1 MSVVRMNDQVNQF
14 QRVAVPGSGDLRLEA
29 GDYRIYFEYVGDGTA
44 ADPSFDAAV
53 RLTDPAAR
61 PVDLRAANGT
71 SYQMGSHNGQSEF
84 TFHADE
90 AGVYRLT
97 AQGSPNVTVAVGGNL
112 ITSIMRTILVPLA
125 LGFGGFIAGIAIIV
139 TVVIRGA
146 RSQRPPAGSR
156 SGPFAY

>member
-29 GDYRIYFEYVGDGTA
+29 GDYRIYFEYVDDGTA
-44 ADPSFDAAV
+44 ADPSLDAAV

-146 RSQRPPAGSR
+146 RSRRPPAGSR